1 MTQNEKLILEACA
14 RLGYSEI
21 NLRGHFDSRGVY
33 CGDPDCCVYTWREKS
48 DWRWHTED
56 GATAAIYMPGIFGII
71 NINDGEL
78 ETITGAET
86 REEFKTRIMSI
97 ITIKKALKAAQ

>member
-1 MTQNEKLILEACA
+1 
-14 RLGYSEI
+14 
-21 NLRGHFDSRGVY
+21 
-33 CGDPDCCVYTWREKS
+33 
-48 DWRWHTED
+48 
-56 GATAAIYMPGIFGII
+56 MPGIFGII
-71 NINDGEL
+71 NISDGEL